1 MAARPPL
8 EFPMPARPSR
18 LVVACLL
25 PFALAACSMEELVG
39 ASLEGWNLV
48 IVSFDAVDNSGIIGT
63 GSGSFN
69 DGERDFAFEATF
81 SPTVVGQQYVAHI
94 HTGSCTAIGPL
105 VRALPAVTG
114 QPAMAGGPSFARVRV
129 SLPTSYR
136 KAAYVMDL
144 HVTVAG
150 VERRVACGSFA

>member
-1 MAARPPL
+1 M
-8 EFPMPARPSR
+8 S
-18 LVVACLL
+18 
-25 PFALAACSMEELVG
+25 

-48 IVSFDAVDNSGIIGT
+48 IVSFNPVDGSGIIGT

-114 QPAMAGGPSFARVRV
+114 QPAMTGGTPFATVRV
-129 SLPTSYR
+129 SLPTSYS
-136 KAAYVMDL
+136 KAAYMMDL
-144 HVTVAG
+144 RVTVAG